1 MEGQSSEDSGSSH
14 PCSPSL
20 SSGAVSLLLACEVD
34 PGYWEDGGSA
44 MRNICGLSGS
54 KEAAGR
60 YPWGVEDTN
69 SRRRRLE
76 EEVPTSILGSS
87 V

>member
-1 MEGQSSEDSGSSH
+1 
-14 PCSPSL
+14 
-20 SSGAVSLLLACEVD
+20 
-34 PGYWEDGGSA
+34 